1 MRGMAELVDDR
12 DVQFYGCRLLSILAM
27 NMKQA
32 QTKSAA
38 DEYEAGSTTLEDT
51 INRACFFTG
60 ARVAVAKARR
70 LHCEDEELTQWADC
84 AMRLL

>member
-1 MRGMAELVDDR
+1 
-12 DVQFYGCRLLSILAM
+12 M

-38 DEYEAGSTTLEDT
+38 DEYEAGSTTLEDTINRACFRLEHSRQLMDT